1 MCGVLSEINAFMVR
15 VKIKFAISVFVWVNQ
30 VIGLCSAQQNQDTF
44 LKEFCSYSMGDRSPL
59 VV

>member
-15 VKIKFAISVFVWVNQ
+15 VKIKFAISVFVWINQ

-44 LKEFCSYSMGDRSPL
+44 LKEFCSYSMGDR
-59 VV
+59 